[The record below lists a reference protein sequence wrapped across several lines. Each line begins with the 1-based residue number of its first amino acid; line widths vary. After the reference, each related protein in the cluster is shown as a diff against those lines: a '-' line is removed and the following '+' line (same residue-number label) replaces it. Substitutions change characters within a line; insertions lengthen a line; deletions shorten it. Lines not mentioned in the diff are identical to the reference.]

1 MQFNVAT
8 AMDAGKKV
16 LSTEEVKMVLR
27 ESVQME
33 ARFKGKM
40 LMKES
45 EIKALYG
52 HTFEPLNTVL
62 ERVEKKGTSMSVDDA
77 LKKVGHRL
85 PSDIMRQLRPSFLQK
100 DDRTT
105 DVSDTDVAG
114 APAPSVFGK
123 GTKLEKAMNFLNDE
137 FSDVREKMDIKLF
150 ECGFFKVEKESALD
164 LVQSDIDR
172 LAEEI
177 GMLEKDIEYAKLQ
190 ILTQQRELERLQTE
204 LRERLASCQ
213 ETREALVAE
222 KTLIEEDLSI
232 ANLILD
238 IADKECTKKTFMM
251 EIKSCN
257 TNSGTQYKTGNEEIE
272 TAIARLRTPEAKQVA
287 QQVLAEASSLDDD
300 SDGDDA
306 PDMSLLESG
315 SKLAT
320 LKRRV
325 VSEAAPATAIANKPK
340 GNDAD
345 KFCPIGTK
353 PNCAQLMDKL
363 GNMKGEIQDMLD
375 AKIEELNE
383 HNQECSRIEKD
394 YK

>member
-1 MQFNVAT
+1 MQFNVAV

-16 LSTEEVKMVLR
+16 LTTEEVRMALT
-27 ESVQME
+27 ESVRME

-62 ERVEKKGTSMSVDDA
+62 ERVEKKATSMSVDDA
-77 LKKVGHRL
+77 LKQVGHRL
-85 PSDIMRQLRPSFLQK
+85 PADITRRLKPSFLQK
-100 DDRTT
+100 DDRTIEE
-105 DVSDTDVAG
+105 SDAHASG

-164 LVQSDIDR
+164 LIQSDIDR

-190 ILTQQRELERLQTE
+190 IATQQRELERLQSE
-204 LRERLASCQ
+204 LREQLASCQ

-222 KTLIEEDLSI
+222 KKLIEEDLSI

-238 IADKECTKKTFMM
+238 IADKECSKKTMMM
-251 EIKSCN
+251 EIKSCSE
-257 TNSGTQYKTGNEEIE
+257 SGDTTYMTGSEEIQNAVE
-272 TAIARLRTPEAKQVA
+272 RLRTPEAKKVL
-287 QQVLAEASSLDDD
+287 QQVLSEAATLD
-300 SDGDDA
+300 SEEGDDLED
-306 PDMSLLESG
+306 PDLSLLETTRADSKQMTG

-320 LKRRV
+320 LKR
-325 VSEAAPATAIANKPK
+325 
-340 GNDAD
+340 
-345 KFCPIGTK
+345 
-353 PNCAQLMDKL
+353 
-363 GNMKGEIQDMLD
+363 
-375 AKIEELNE
+375 
-383 HNQECSRIEKD
+383 
-394 YK
+394 